1 MVQMVTV
8 GNLQLQPTEAAQG
21 WDPPGIIDNPDV
33 VVTTGDIIDLQ
44 DSDTPDADLSQS
56 LVADGIAFYESLQSA
71 YQCPL
76 LVVPGVSDP
85 AEAIKQSVD
94 RIDDVWLL
102 DDCRITTND
111 LSVDTTAEPFEF
123 IGWTFKKYDGKNIIE
138 YIDFDRF
145 SAVFREPQMGHDELM
160 TVCAQR
166 IEECIADYILD
177 KSTAAQLAS
186 KLMVSRPQRN
196 QFITALEMLKI
207 NHQQLKS
214 IITSASGIPILCTP
228 NFPFTVNLNDVFS
241 NKNILAGSI
250 ALKMV
255 ILATCVKL
263 VVGGHSHPDESILV
277 RKGRS
282 LTHVASHPSS
292 GVTGIDLTPGL
303 PPKIS
308 Q

>member
-33 VVTTGDIIDLQ
+33 VVTTGNILDLQ
-44 DSDTPDADLSQS
+44 GSDTPDTGVSQA
-56 LVADGIAFYESLQSA
+56 LPADGIAFYESLQSA
-71 YQCPL
+71 YECPL
-76 LVVPGVSDP
+76 LVVPGWSDP
-85 AEAIKQSVD
+85 AEAIKQIVD
-94 RIDDVWLL
+94 RIDGVFLL
-102 DDCRITTND
+102 DECRITTND

-123 IGWTFKKYDGKNIIE
+123 IGWTFERNNRKKILE
-138 YIDFDRF
+138 YIDFDRL
-145 SAVFREPQMGHDELM
+145 SAVFREPKMGHEELM

-177 KSTAAQLAS
+177 KSTATQLAS
-186 KLMVSRPQRN
+186 KLMVSIPQRD
-196 QFITALEMLKI
+196 QFITALERLKT
-207 NHQQLKS
+207 NYHQLKS
-214 IITSASGIPILCTP
+214 IITSASGIPILYTP
-228 NFPFTVNLNDVFS
+228 NFPFTVNINDAFS
-241 NKNILAGSI
+241 NKNILSGSLE
-250 ALKMV
+250 LKMV

-292 GVTGIDLTPGL
+292 GVTGIDLPPGL